1 MEQRLSII
9 GLGVQNLKIAE
20 DFYINTMG
28 WTKTKESSDDI
39 IFIKLNGLLLSL
51 YPREK
56 LAQDANIN
64 SEGSGFKGFTLAY
77 NTRSE
82 EEVDTLFKKFE
93 SQGVKIVKEPE
104 KVFWGGY
111 SGYIADPDGNLWE
124 IAHNP
129 FMNFD
134 AKGNVK

>member
-9 GLGVQNLKIAE
+9 GLGVKDLKVAE
-20 DFYINTMG
+20 DFYINKLD
-28 WTKTKESSDDI
+28 WVKTESSNDDI
-39 IFIKLNGLLLSL
+39 IFIQLNGILLSL
-51 YPREK
+51 YSRK
-56 LAQDANIN
+56 ALAEDAKV
-64 SEGSGFKGFTLAY
+64 SPDGSGFKGFTLAY

-82 EEVDTLFKKFE
+82 KDVDDLFEKFE
-93 SQGVKIVKEPE
+93 THGIQIIKKPE

-111 SGYIADPDGNLWE
+111 SGYISDPDGNLWE

-134 AKGNVK
+134 NEGNVQ